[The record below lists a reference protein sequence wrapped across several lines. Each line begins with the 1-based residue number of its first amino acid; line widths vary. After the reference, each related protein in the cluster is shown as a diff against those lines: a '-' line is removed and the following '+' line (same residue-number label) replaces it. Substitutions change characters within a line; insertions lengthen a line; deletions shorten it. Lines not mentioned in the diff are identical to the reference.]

1 MTIQRSESMT
11 KQISRHKSVGCVDQR
26 KKNEYSSIQDTRP
39 KTSKLVKI
47 MFNKGEK

>member
-11 KQISRHKSVGCVDQR
+11 KQISRHKSVGSVDHR
-26 KKNEYSSIQDTRP
+26 KKKNQSSNIQDTRP

-47 MFNKGEK
+47 MFN